1 MASTTVLGIMA
12 TFINY
17 FAPQSVFS
25 FLLAT
30 SGAVALLVYLV
41 IAVAQLCLRKKLLAS
56 GQPLEFR
63 MWLFPWLT
71 WVVIAFISGALL
83 SMFFIPAY
91 RTEITATGLLTI
103 VIICLGLLTARK
115 IHRTATAQFKR
126 RATA

>member
-1 MASTTVLGIMA
+1 
-12 TFINY
+12 
-17 FAPQSVFS
+17 
-25 FLLAT
+25 
-30 SGAVALLVYLV
+30 
-41 IAVAQLCLRKKLLAS
+41 KLLAS

-71 WVVIAFISGALL
+71 WAVIAFISGALL